1 VILFIYFFEL
11 KKSSGE
17 EISCSGFSTLV
28 FGYNSLSRESTS
40 EIANFDSLIDFHD
53 NLIYSAEILNSINEA
68 LTVFTNMNITIKN
81 SKNLIIRYF
90 SVPELLSYCGF
101 GDISHNLPS
110 SISSSGPFL
119 SLLKYCLAY
128 RYGHINLDLGVHLLK
143 LSMEKYRN
151 NFVSAITWHDEGASI
166 EFTDKFF
173 CLPNRILAKLLNR
186 MHQRLE
192 ISSLRQ
198 IPKIEFSSKL
208 LIKTVLGS
216 LDEIFLLST
225 NKPNTAT
232 LDALITSCQ
241 VHNHHFIIESEFMR
255 EKRLNASLNYIDFN
269 NQVRT
274 QLGLHIIET
283 VSSQ

>member
-1 VILFIYFFEL
+1 VKL
-11 KKSSGE
+11 
-17 EISCSGFSTLV
+17 C
-28 FGYNSLSRESTS
+28 
-40 EIANFDSLIDFHD
+40 
-53 NLIYSAEILNSINEA
+53 
-68 LTVFTNMNITIKN
+68 N
-81 SKNLIIRYF
+81 SKQRYTITALF
-90 SVPELLSYCGF
+90 QHGTHIQLTES
-101 GDISHNLPS
+101 NTS
-110 SISSSGPFL
+110 SRLRP
-119 SLLKYCLAY
+119 A
-128 RYGHINLDLGVHLLK
+128 HL
-143 LSMEKYRN
+143 N
-151 NFVSAITWHDEGASI
+151 VTI
-166 EFTDKFF
+166 
-173 CLPNRILAKLLNR
+173 
-186 MHQRLE
+186 
-192 ISSLRQ
+192 
-198 IPKIEFSSKL
+198 SSKL